1 MQYHGEIPVE
11 IVLQAYVV
19 SVVSYVIDRIAYV
32 LQLIRLVNVIPIHYF
47 HQLHEYWVE
56 GGIQH
61 LYTLR
66 TDLLSVDEK
75 VLESADY
82 QVANEL
88 MLVAMLDALIYEGLQ
103 VLVTLENELRDKL

>member
-1 MQYHGEIPVE
+1 MQDHSEIPIE
-11 IVLQAYVV
+11 IILQAYVV
-19 SVVSYVIDRIAYV
+19 SVVSYIIDRIAYV

-61 LYTLR
+61 LDTLR
-66 TDLLSVDEK
+66 TDLLCVDEK

-88 MLVAMLDALIYEGLQ
+88 VLIAMLDALFHEGLQ